1 MKKSWTVG
9 LDDQVASDIT
19 LSFKSSSLMRN
30 RLKDLLLDKS
40 KQSNT
45 TARSKTTY
53 SNPNWAYLQ
62 ADNVGYER
70 ALHEII
76 ELISE

>member
-9 LDDQVASDIT
+9 VDDQIASDII

-30 RLKDLLLDKS
+30 RLKDLLLDKV
-40 KQSNT
+40 KQSNN
-45 TARSKTTY
+45 TARSKATY

-70 ALHEII
+70 AMHEII
-76 ELISE
+76 ELILE